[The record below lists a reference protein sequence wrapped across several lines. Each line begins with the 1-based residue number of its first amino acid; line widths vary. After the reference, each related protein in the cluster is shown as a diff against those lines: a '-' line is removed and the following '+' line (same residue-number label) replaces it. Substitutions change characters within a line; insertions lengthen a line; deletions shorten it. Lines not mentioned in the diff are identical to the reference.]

1 MPRAATERVRT
12 VILRTPQLPCVVPPA
27 VFDAFG
33 WCASDVLEWRHTT
46 TRRENAET
54 AVGTETAA
62 KGARLDG
69 SNPPGMA
76 FVMRQPL
83 GFLPCELARLH
94 VFGLGLDGEMALAP
108 WAIDEA
114 TDSLYD
120 QRARPRECFWLAA
133 SNIDALFW
141 GLHDWAH
148 FHSHGPFTERAWTEL
163 QCDLSALAWLWI
175 NRDAAELDESAWD
188 TMRSQAESLSRTRFA
203 TDGLAFDAT
212 LLGAA
217 RIASLATGAPFRV
230 EISEAG

>member
-12 VILRTPQLPCVVPPA
+12 VGLRTPQLPCVVPPD

-46 TRRENAET
+46 TRREKAER
-54 AVGTETAA
+54 AVGTESAA
-62 KGARLDG
+62 NDATLDG

-76 FVMRQPL
+76 FVLRGPL

-94 VFGLGLDGEMALAP
+94 AFGLGLEGEMALAP
-108 WAIDEA
+108 WAIDDA
-114 TDSLYD
+114 TDLLYE
-120 QRARPRECFWLAA
+120 QRARPHECFWLAA
-133 SNIDALFW
+133 GDINALFW

-148 FHSHGPFTERAWTEL
+148 FHSHGPFTQRAWTEL

-175 NRDAAELDESAWD
+175 NRHAAGLDEGAWD

-203 TDGLAFDAT
+203 ADGLAFDT
-212 LLGAA
+212 KLLGAA
-217 RIASLATGAPFRV
+217 RIASLATCAPLRA
-230 EISEAG
+230 EISAVG